1 MERRSFLAVVSGS
14 LLAVPL
20 AADAQQPSKVPRIGF
35 LGAASAAGYASQ
47 LEALRTG
54 LRDFGYVEDRTIA
67 IEFRWAEG
75 KYDRLPD
82 LAAELARL
90 KVDVLLT
97 HGTPG
102 TLAAKRATTTTPI
115 VMTAAGDAV
124 ASGVVA
130 SLARPGGN
138 ITGTTI
144 FSPEIAA
151 KRLELLKEIFP
162 RTRRVAFL
170 TNPDN
175 PILAKDFQATENAAK
190 SKKMEL
196 KRFEVRGPDDF
207 ESAFAAM
214 IQSRADA
221 VMISQDGMLNA
232 NVRKIAEL
240 STRKRLTSLGATEFA
255 GVGGLLGYGVNILEM
270 FRRAG
275 YFVDKILKGVRPADL
290 PIEQAEKFELVINL
304 KTAKTLGLTIPPSVL
319 ARADQVIE

>member
-1 MERRSFLAVVSGS
+1 MGAGATFLFT
-14 LLAVPL
+14 PL
-20 AADAQQPSKVPRIGF
+20 AAIAQQPSKVPRIGF
-35 LGAASAAGYASQ
+35 LGAASVTGYASQ

-54 LRDFGYVEDRTIA
+54 LRDLGYVEDRTIV

-151 KRLELLKEIFP
+151 KRLELLKEIVP

-170 TNPDN
+170 TNPHN
-175 PILAKDFQATENAAK
+175 PILATDFQATENAAK
-190 SKKMEL
+190 SMKMEL
-196 KRFEVRGPDDF
+196 ERFEVRGPDEFD
-207 ESAFAAM
+207 SAFAAM
-214 IQSRADA
+214 IKSRADA
-221 VMISQDGMLNA
+221 VMISQDWMLNA
-232 NVRKIAEL
+232 NVRKIADL
-240 STRKRLTSLGATEFA
+240 STRKRLASLGAREFA
-255 GVGGLLGYGVNILEM
+255 GAGGLIGYGVNILEM
-270 FRRAG
+270 FRRAA

-290 PIEQAEKFELVINL
+290 PVERATKFELVINL
-304 KTAKTLGLTIPPSVL
+304 KTAKALGLTIPQPIL
-319 ARADQVIE
+319 LRADVIQ

>member
-35 LGAASAAGYASQ
+35 LGAASATGYASQ

-115 VMTAAGDAV
+115 VMTAAG
-124 ASGVVA
+124 
-130 SLARPGGN
+130 
-138 ITGTTI
+138 
-144 FSPEIAA
+144 
-151 KRLELLKEIFP
+151 
-162 RTRRVAFL
+162 
-170 TNPDN
+170 
-175 PILAKDFQATENAAK
+175 
-190 SKKMEL
+190 
-196 KRFEVRGPDDF
+196 
-207 ESAFAAM
+207 SA
-214 IQSRADA
+214 QP
-221 VMISQDGMLNA
+221 
-232 NVRKIAEL
+232 AE
-240 STRKRLTSLGATEFA
+240 GQ
-255 GVGGLLGYGVNILEM
+255 G
-270 FRRAG
+270 
-275 YFVDKILKGVRPADL
+275 
-290 PIEQAEKFELVINL
+290 
-304 KTAKTLGLTIPPSVL
+304 
-319 ARADQVIE
+319 